1 MSSKT
6 LISAEITK
14 ASEQIIFPINA
25 CIGRLNILLL
35 LKKSLFTSI
44 WQYLLVIFSKIC
56 AKNYHSVTELHYQP
70 YKENSG
76 TEPLPGN
83 VHQKGSGFVRQKP
96 ITNPTIREVCIITV
110 GTLNSHYILES
121 LLYTITAR
129 PAPEAGWST
138 I

>member
-1 MSSKT
+1 MFHFLKSCVIIKT

-14 ASEQIIFPINA
+14 MSEHKIFPMLVLVD
-25 CIGRLNILLL
+25 RVNILFLW
-35 LKKSLFTSI
+35 KKSLYIGI
-44 WQYLLVIFSKIC
+44 WHYLLVVFSKIC

-96 ITNPTIREVCIITV
+96 ITNPTIREVCIITLGNGNQIMYCMV
-110 GTLNSHYILES
+110 S
-121 LLYTITAR
+121 LL
-129 PAPEAGWST
+129 
-138 I
+138 

>member
-14 ASEQIIFPINA
+14 ASKQIIFPMLVLEELISYY
-25 CIGRLNILLL
+25 CWKRVCLC
-35 LKKSLFTSI
+35 TSI

-96 ITNPTIREVCIITV
+96 ITNPTIREVCVITL

-129 PAPEAGWST
+129 RLCGQL
-138 I
+138 INH

>member
-1 MSSKT
+1 MLVLEE
-6 LISAEITK
+6 LISYYCWK
-14 ASEQIIFPINA
+14 RV
-25 CIGRLNILLL
+25 CLC
-35 LKKSLFTSI
+35 TSI

-110 GTLNSHYILES
+110 GTLNSHYVLES
-121 LLYTITAR
+121 LLHTITAR

-138 I
+138 N

>member
-1 MSSKT
+1 MYQY
-6 LISAEITK
+6 L
-14 ASEQIIFPINA
+14 
-25 CIGRLNILLL
+25 
-35 LKKSLFTSI
+35 
-44 WQYLLVIFSKIC
+44 QYLLVIFSKIC

-129 PAPEAGWST
+129 LAPEAVWST
-138 I
+138 K